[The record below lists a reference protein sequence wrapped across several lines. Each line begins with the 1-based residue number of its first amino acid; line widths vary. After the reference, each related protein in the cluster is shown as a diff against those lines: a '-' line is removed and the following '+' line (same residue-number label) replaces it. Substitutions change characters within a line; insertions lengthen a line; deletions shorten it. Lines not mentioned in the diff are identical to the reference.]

1 MAQPRHGLDDPI
13 ADWLQQWSQWLQAWL
28 SAGVE
33 HPDAAAV
40 LALQRWLQH
49 PLSLQVSSVQTAGA
63 RLLDAEQLTALRGRA
78 LLDLCSRQMLLATEW
93 SLHQLDADH
102 TAQSAVHTPNRPGQN
117 E

>member
-1 MAQPRHGLDDPI
+1 MVQPRPALADPI

-49 PLSLQVSSVQTAGA
+49 PLSLQVPALQIAAA
-63 RLLDAEQLTALRGRA
+63 RLLDAEQTTALRCSS
-78 LLDLCSRQMLLATEW
+78 LLDLCSRQVLLSADW
-93 SLHQLDADH
+93 SLHQLDAWPTTADH
-102 TAQSAVHTPNRPGQN
+102 CAD
-117 E
+117 